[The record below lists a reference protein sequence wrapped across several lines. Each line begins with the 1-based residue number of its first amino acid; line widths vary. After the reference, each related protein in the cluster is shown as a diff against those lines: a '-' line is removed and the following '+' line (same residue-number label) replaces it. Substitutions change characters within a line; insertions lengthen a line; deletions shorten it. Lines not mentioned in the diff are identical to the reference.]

1 MSITNLTLMNM
12 AQHKLNW
19 LSERQ
24 SVLAQNIANADSP
37 SYRSQ
42 DLTPINFKREVEQVI
57 KLPVAVT
64 EGSHMTGT
72 TPRND
77 FRIDKTGYKDV
88 YEASPNGNGVVL
100 EEQMIAVQDTKLQYD
115 LALNLYNK
123 QIGMFRTALGGGGAR

>member
-1 MSITNLTLMNM
+1 MSINNLTLMNM

-24 SVLAQNIANADSP
+24 SVLAQNVANADSP

-42 DLTPINFKREVEQVI
+42 DLKPINFKREVEQVT

-64 EGSHMTGT
+64 EGNHMTGT

-77 FRIDKTGYKDV
+77 FRIDKASYKDV

-115 LALNLYNK
+115 LALNLYSK
-123 QIGMFRTALGGGGAR
+123 QVGMFRTALGSGGR

>member
-1 MSITNLTLMNM
+1 MSINNLTLMNM

-24 SVLAQNIANADSP
+24 SVLAQNVANADSP
-37 SYRSQ
+37 SYRSK
-42 DLTPINFKREVEQVI
+42 DLKPIDFKREVEQVT

-64 EGSHMTGT
+64 EGNHMTGT

-77 FRIDKTGYKDV
+77 FRVEKEGYKEV
-88 YEASPNGNGVVL
+88 YETSPNGNSVVL

-115 LALNLYNK
+115 LALNLYSK
-123 QIGMFRTALGGGGAR
+123 QIGMFRTALGSGGR

>member
-12 AQHKLNW
+12 AQKKLNW

-24 SVLAQNIANADSP
+24 SVLAQNVANADSP
-37 SYRSQ
+37 GYRAQ
-42 DLTPINFKREVEQVI
+42 DLKQIDFKREVEQVV

-64 EGSHMTGT
+64 EGKHMTGT
-72 TPRND
+72 TPQND
-77 FRIDKTGYKDV
+77 FRIHNVGYRDV
-88 YEASPNGNGVVL
+88 FEVNPNGNGVDL

-123 QIGMFRTALGGGGAR
+123 QIGMFRTALGGAGR

>member
-12 AQHKLNW
+12 AQQKLNW

-24 SVLAQNIANADSP
+24 SVLSQNIANADSP

-42 DLTPINFKREVEQVI
+42 DLTPIDFKQQVEQVS

-64 EGSHMTGT
+64 EGSHLTGT
-72 TPRND
+72 ASRGD
-77 FRIDKTGYKDV
+77 YRIDKSSYKDV
-88 YEASPNGNGVVL
+88 YEASPNGNGVIL

-115 LALNLYNK
+115 LALNLYSK
-123 QIGMFRTALGGGGAR
+123 QVGMFRTALGGNR

>member
-1 MSITNLTLMNM
+1 MSITNLTMMNM
-12 AQHKLNW
+12 AQQKLNW

-42 DLTPINFKREVEQVI
+42 DLKPIDFKREVEQVT

-64 EGSHMTGT
+64 EGNHISGT
-72 TPRND
+72 VPRTD
-77 FRIDKTGYKDV
+77 FRIEKDRYKDI
-88 YEASPNGNGVVL
+88 YEVSPNGNGVIL

-115 LALNLYNK
+115 LALNLYSK
-123 QIGMFRTALGGGGAR
+123 QVGMFRTALGSGSR